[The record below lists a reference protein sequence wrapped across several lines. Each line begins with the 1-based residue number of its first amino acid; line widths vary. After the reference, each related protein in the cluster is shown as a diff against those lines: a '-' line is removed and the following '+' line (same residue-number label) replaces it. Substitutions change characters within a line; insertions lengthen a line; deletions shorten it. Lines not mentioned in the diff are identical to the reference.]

1 MELVKLNDIDK
12 FTLLDHWENTKGDF
26 IKCYNLK
33 QLMYMEW
40 KLAKTLKKNLK
51 ILPVRV
57 DSSTKLFNYREW
69 YSSKPYSIRYIRVD
83 EVENMLAKMSGKKVH
98 ISFE

>member
-33 QLMYMEW
+33 QLMYME
-40 KLAKTLKKNLK
+40 
-51 ILPVRV
+51 
-57 DSSTKLFNYREW
+57 
-69 YSSKPYSIRYIRVD
+69 
-83 EVENMLAKMSGKKVH
+83 
-98 ISFE
+98 